1 MDTFTL
7 EIKLGNDAMADT
19 WDVSNAL
26 QDVARS
32 IDTGS
37 TSGTI
42 RDINGNRVGTWSF
55 N

>member
-1 MDTFTL
+1 MYTFTL
-7 EIKLGNDAMADT
+7 TINMGNDAMSDT
-19 WDVSNAL
+19 WDVANAL
-26 QDVARS
+26 QEVARS